1 MRYQPESTRG
11 TKAMRR
17 RTPADVNAKPALM
30 IVAGRRLPAFL
41 PARSATANMLSE
53 SGAIERP
60 ASIAL
65 YSKTICR

>member
-1 MRYQPESTRG
+1 MS
-11 TKAMRR
+11 AA
-17 RTPADVNAKPALM
+17 TPIVSSPNPSRIDAL
-30 IVAGRRLPAFL
+30 ATRRLPARL
-41 PARSATANMLSE
+41 PVRSATPNIVRE